1 MTSTHNDRALV
12 ALTPCQPPDVRTDE
26 SDRGDRPMSTES
38 DAVESERVT
47 LPVENMLSTIGV
59 WVLFAMTI
67 LAGVALTDSV
77 LAAGLEA
84 QGGPSSFDTLGTFIA
99 TAAAGI
105 IVFLLIQRYD
115 LGRRLLQLGFGA
127 YLAWLT
133 GSFLSVWVGL
143 SLPIGVAVGTVVPA
157 VLYLYPEWY
166 VMDAVCVWWGAAL
179 TGIVGV
185 SFAPKLAVVA
195 LVVWAAYDAYAV
207 YRSDTMETLATAGAD
222 MSIPA
227 AFYIPTVA
235 GASLRDEHPL
245 TDSVDDTDDEG
256 GGSEFK
262 LLGVGDAFVPGL
274 LVVSATQFLSADPVV
289 WMLNAPAIGAFA
301 GAVVGLLALEVLV
314 RRLGGMHAGLP
325 ILSAT
330 TLAGYLAG
338 ALAAGLT
345 VSQALGL

>member
-1 MTSTHNDRALV
+1 
-12 ALTPCQPPDVRTDE
+12 
-26 SDRGDRPMSTES
+26 MSTES
-38 DAVESERVT
+38 DTVESGRVA
-47 LPVENMLSTIGV
+47 LPVENVLSTIGV
-59 WVLFAMTI
+59 WALFATTI

-84 QGGPSSFDTLGTFIA
+84 QGRPSSFDTLGTFIA

-105 IVFLLIQRYD
+105 LVFLLVQRYD

-143 SLPIGVAVGTVVPA
+143 SLPIGVALGTVVPA

-166 VMDAVCVWWGAAL
+166 VMNAACVYWGAAL
-179 TGIVGV
+179 IAILGV
-185 SFAPKLAVVA
+185 SFAPQLAVVV
-195 LVVWAAYDAYAV
+195 LVAWAAYDAYAV
-207 YRSDTMETLATAGAD
+207 YRSDAMKTLATASAD
-222 MSIPA
+222 MSIPG
-227 AFYIPTVA
+227 AFYVPTAA
-235 GASLRDEHPL
+235 GASLRDGHPL
-245 TDSVDDTDDEG
+245 ADGVDDEG
-256 GGSEFK
+256 DADDDDGNSNFK
-262 LLGVGDAFVPGL
+262 LLGVGDPLIPGL

-289 WMLNAPAIGAFA
+289 WMLNAPAAGAFA
-301 GAVVGLLALEVLV
+301 GALVGLLGLQVLV

-325 ILSAT
+325 VLNAA